1 MYVMFRVEY
10 EVIPYLLTYLNFFLR
25 FKDGITVL
33 TVELSYS
40 YYINTVSYI
49 NYRKAID
56 CSTSSI
62 LLFGIYCYCLIKA
75 IY

>member
-1 MYVMFRVEY
+1 MHAMFRVEY

-40 YYINTVSYI
+40 YYIKI
-49 NYRKAID
+49 Q
-56 CSTSSI
+56 
-62 LLFGIYCYCLIKA
+62 FLI
-75 IY
+75 